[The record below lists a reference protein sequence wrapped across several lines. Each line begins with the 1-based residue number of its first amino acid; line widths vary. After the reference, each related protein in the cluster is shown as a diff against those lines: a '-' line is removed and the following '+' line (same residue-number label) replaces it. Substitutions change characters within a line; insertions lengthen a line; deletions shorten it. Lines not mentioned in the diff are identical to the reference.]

1 MRFLFSAKG
10 VPEVVKLKS
19 FPPVAGIRN
28 KYFRGIS
35 PSFLKAYLGSA
46 SQHDLHKS
54 SLSIE
59 LILDLDS
66 QEPLRWHSGKKKN
79 PLGNA
84 GDARDAGSIPW
95 SGRFPW
101 SRKWQPTPVFLP
113 EKFQG

>member
-46 SQHDLHKS
+46 SQHALHKS

-66 QEPLRWHSGKKKN
+66 QEPLRWHSGKKKSSWQCRRCKRCRFD
-79 PLGNA
+79 PLV
-84 GDARDAGSIPW
+84 
-95 SGRFPW
+95 
-101 SRKWQPTPVFLP
+101 RKISL
-113 EKFQG
+113 E

>member
-46 SQHDLHKS
+46 SQHALHKS

-66 QEPLRWHSGKKKN
+66 QEPLRWHSGKKKKSSWQCRRCKRCRFY
-79 PLGNA
+79 PLV
-84 GDARDAGSIPW
+84 
-95 SGRFPW
+95 
-101 SRKWQPTPVFLP
+101 RKISL
-113 EKFQG
+113 E